1 METAASCSPSTS
13 HGDRLLPGS
22 SSTSTSLGVLTILAS
37 SSISTSAGRRSFIYP
52 DLQNN
57 GRSRDFVVCLL
68 SISRF
73 FLNSSRGRGEGAD
86 GRGQRRRGLNSW
98 PSTHAAAS
106 AWRTSMSKPTYCIPQ
121 PQRLRHIQHSFAWI
135 DHRLLRSGFLQTM
148 THQDQSLY
156 LFLALAADCNGVSF
170 YRKEKACNI
179 LGLDFGEFE
188 VARDRLITM
197 GLIAF
202 QTYSALSVNG
212 FYQLLPVDGRP
223 PDFASARPAAP

>member
-1 METAASCSPSTS
+1 
-13 HGDRLLPGS
+13 
-22 SSTSTSLGVLTILAS
+22 
-37 SSISTSAGRRSFIYP
+37 
-52 DLQNN
+52 
-57 GRSRDFVVCLL
+57 
-68 SISRF
+68 
-73 FLNSSRGRGEGAD
+73 
-86 GRGQRRRGLNSW
+86 
-98 PSTHAAAS
+98 
-106 AWRTSMSKPTYCIPQ
+106 MSKPTYCIPQ
-121 PQRLRHIQHSFAWI
+121 PQRLRSIQHSFAWI

-156 LFLALAADCNGVSF
+156 LFLALAADRNGVSF

-188 VARDRLITM
+188 VSRDRLLDM

-223 PDFASARPAAP
+223 PDFASATPAAAAPSSDPPARRPRASLTSGTAATPQAGSTSSPQAGSTSATGSTGSPRAASAQAPPTSVADLASRLAAAFRTV